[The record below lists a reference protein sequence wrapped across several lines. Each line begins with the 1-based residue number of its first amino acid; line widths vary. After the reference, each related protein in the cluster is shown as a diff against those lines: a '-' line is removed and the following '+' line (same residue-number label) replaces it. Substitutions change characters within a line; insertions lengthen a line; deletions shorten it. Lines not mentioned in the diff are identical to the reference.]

1 MPAPSKYWANVD
13 NIRVYFPVV
22 FARQSAMRMH
32 KQQIRRQN
40 RGKPGRGQRRRANT
54 PAKLPSF
61 VGFEEDPD
69 RGAKNKNT
77 GAAGVS
83 IVP

>member
-22 FARQSAMRMH
+22 FAANPRCVCTNSKYGVR
-32 KQQIRRQN
+32 IG
-40 RGKPGRGQRRRANT
+40 GKPGRGQRRRANT

-61 VGFEEDPD
+61 VCFEEDPD